1 MKNLSA
7 AFITECMKLRRS
19 KIFWITIV
27 FFIFV
32 PLMMGLLMLVAQ
44 NPEIGEKLG
53 IVGTKAKLF
62 GENNCEGYLLMLNQ
76 IVASVG
82 LIGFGFVTSWVFG
95 REYIDRTIT
104 NIMALPVSRSAI
116 VTAKFGIV
124 ALWCLLLVLIIF
136 IAGISI
142 GHLIGIPN
150 WSDQVF
156 NQFFNKFIL
165 ISGLTILLSSPVG
178 FIASYGKG
186 IIAPIAFVI
195 VMLIMSQ
202 FGALVG
208 LGPYFPWAIP
218 GVISVPDGTEGMEIV
233 FGSYIIVLITSLV
246 GFFGT
251 IAWWKYADQK

>member
-62 GENNCEGYLLMLNQ
+62 GENNWEGYLLMLNQ

-116 VTAKFGIV
+116 VTAKFGV
-124 ALWCLLLVLIIF
+124 VVLWCFLLVLIILV
-136 IAGISI
+136 AGISI
-142 GHLIGIPN
+142 GHLIGISG

-156 NQFFNKFIL
+156 NQFINKFIL

-202 FGALVG
+202 FVALVG
-208 LGPYFPWAIP
+208 LGPYFPWAVP
-218 GVISVPDGTEGMEIV
+218 GVLSVPEGTEGMEIV
-233 FGSYIIVLITSLV
+233 SGSYIIVLIASLV

-251 IAWWKYADQK
+251 IAWWKDADQK

>member
-7 AFITECMKLRRS
+7 AFFTEYMKLRRS
-19 KIFWITIV
+19 RIFWITIL

-44 NPEIGEKLG
+44 HPEIGEKLG

-62 GENNCEGYLLMLNQ
+62 GENNWEGYLLMLNQ

-124 ALWCLLLVLIIF
+124 ALWCLLLVLIILM
-136 IAGISI
+136 AGISF
-142 GHLIGIPN
+142 GYLIGIPG
-150 WSDQVF
+150 WSNQVF
-156 NQFFNKFIL
+156 NQFLNKFIL

-202 FGALVG
+202 FVALVG

-218 GVISVPDGTEGMEIV
+218 GVISVKDGTEGMEIV
-233 FGSYIIVLITSLV
+233 FGSYIIVLITSAV

-251 IAWWKYADQK
+251 IVWWRVADQK

>member
-27 FFIFV
+27 FFVFV

-44 NPEIGEKLG
+44 HPEIGEKLG
-53 IVGTKAKLF
+53 LVGAKAKLF
-62 GENNCEGYLLMLNQ
+62 GENNWEGYLTMLNQ
-76 IVASVG
+76 LVATVG

-104 NIMALPVSRSAI
+104 NIMALPVPRSAI

-156 NQFFNKFIL
+156 NQFLNKFIL
-165 ISGLTILLSSPVG
+165 ISGFTILLSSPVG

-195 VMLIMSQ
+195 VLLIMSQ
-202 FGALVG
+202 FVALVG

-246 GFFGT
+246 GYFGT

>member
-1 MKNLSA
+1 MKNLTA
-7 AFITECMKLRRS
+7 AFITEYMKLRRS

-27 FFIFV
+27 FFIFI

-62 GENNCEGYLLMLNQ
+62 GENNWEGYLLMLNQ

-104 NIMALPVSRSAI
+104 NMLALPVPRYAI
-116 VTAKFGIV
+116 VTAKFIIV
-124 ALWCLLLVLIIF
+124 ALWCLLLAIIIF
-136 IAGISI
+136 SAGLSV
-142 GHLIGIPN
+142 GYLIGIPG

-156 NQFFNKFIL
+156 NKFLNKFIL

-178 FIASYGKG
+178 FIASYSKG
-186 IIAPIAFVI
+186 IITPIAFVI

-202 FGALVG
+202 FVAMVG

-218 GVISVPDGTEGMEIV
+218 GVISVPEGPEGMKIITASYLIV
-233 FGSYIIVLITSLV
+233 IITGLV

-251 IAWWKYADQK
+251 VAWWKLADQK

>member
-1 MKNLSA
+1 MKNLTA

-62 GENNCEGYLLMLNQ
+62 GENNWQGYLLMLNQ

-104 NIMALPVSRSAI
+104 NIMDLPVPRSAI
-116 VTAKFGIV
+116 VTAKFIIV
-124 ALWCLLLVLIIF
+124 ALWCSLLAIIIF
-136 IAGISI
+136 SAGLSV
-142 GHLIGIPN
+142 GYLIGIPG
-150 WSDQVF
+150 WSG
-156 NQFFNKFIL
+156 
-165 ISGLTILLSSPVG
+165 SG
-178 FIASYGKG
+178 F
-186 IIAPIAFVI
+186 
-195 VMLIMSQ
+195 
-202 FGALVG
+202 
-208 LGPYFPWAIP
+208 
-218 GVISVPDGTEGMEIV
+218 
-233 FGSYIIVLITSLV
+233 
-246 GFFGT
+246 
-251 IAWWKYADQK
+251 